1 MLTAVF
7 IAVRF
12 LKRPALGYWPT
23 VPGGE
28 DGMKAIL
35 WLAAM
40 LLGLPILIAAVR
52 KWQALCMLISELSV
66 TRAAAGNNTDAL
78 RSVVSN
84 AIFVV
89 GCAGLVL
96 LVLLLSSTILPS
108 WNVLIVLALAVA
120 LTSRGP
126 VLFRQVRVGQ
136 NGETF
141 SMLKFRSMR
150 VAGDAGFVPAAGAA
164 PGGVEGT
171 DRRTAVGRFI
181 RRTSLDE
188 LPQLWN
194 VVRGDMC
201 LVGPRPERPE
211 HVERFSGEVA
221 GYAARHRVRVGLTGL
236 AQVHGSRGAT
246 CIATRAELDNAYI
259 DDWSLGL
266 DVRILGRTVGAVLR
280 GAE

>member
-1 MLTAVF
+1 MSPILSLLLLALAVPMS
-7 IAVRF
+7 AA
-12 LKRPALGYWPT
+12 LLAAAAPALEAHT
-23 VPGGE
+23 VALEAKYLVGRIV
-28 DGMKAIL
+28 A
-35 WLAAM
+35 
-40 LLGLPILIAAVR
+40 LIA
-52 KWQALCMLISELSV
+52 
-66 TRAAAGNNTDAL
+66 
-78 RSVVSN
+78 
-84 AIFVV
+84 
-89 GCAGLVL
+89 
-96 LVLLLSSTILPS
+96 TIAFSP
-108 WNVLIVLALAVA
+108 VLIVLALAVA

>member
-1 MLTAVF
+1 MLSLLLFALAVPMS
-7 IAVRF
+7 A
-12 LKRPALGYWPT
+12 AL
-23 VPGGE
+23 
-28 DGMKAIL
+28 
-35 WLAAM
+35 LAAAAPAVEAHAVALEAKYLVGRIAAFVALVV
-40 LLGLPILIAAVR
+40 LLPVLIA
-52 KWQALCMLISELSV
+52 
-66 TRAAAGNNTDAL
+66 
-78 RSVVSN
+78 
-84 AIFVV
+84 
-89 GCAGLVL
+89 
-96 LVLLLSSTILPS
+96 
-108 WNVLIVLALAVA
+108 LALAVR

-126 VLFRQVRVGQ
+126 VLFLQQRVGE
-136 NGETF
+136 GGATF

-150 VAGDAGFVPAAGAA
+150 IAGPRDAGFVPPAGAA
-164 PGGVEGT
+164 PGGVEGV

-211 HVERFSGEVA
+211 HVARFSGEVA

-236 AQVHGSRGAT
+236 AQVEGSRGAAS

-259 DDWSLGL
+259 ESWSLGL
-266 DVRILGRTVGAVLR
+266 DVKILGRTFGAVLR

>member
-1 MLTAVF
+1 MSPIVSLLLLALSVPMSATLLA
-7 IAVRF
+7 AAA
-12 LKRPALGYWPT
+12 PALEAHAVALEAKYLVGRIAAL
-23 VPGGE
+23 V
-28 DGMKAIL
+28 
-35 WLAAM
+35 AM
-40 LLGLPILIAAVR
+40 LAFAP
-52 KWQALCMLISELSV
+52 
-66 TRAAAGNNTDAL
+66 
-78 RSVVSN
+78 
-84 AIFVV
+84 
-89 GCAGLVL
+89 
-96 LVLLLSSTILPS
+96 
-108 WNVLIVLALAVA
+108 VLIVLALAVT

-126 VLFRQVRVGQ
+126 VLFRQPRVGQ
-136 NGETF
+136 GGETF

-150 VAGDAGFVPAAGAA
+150 VADDAGFVPVAGAA

-171 DRRTAVGRFI
+171 DRRTAVGRLI

-236 AQVHGSRGAT
+236 AQVQGSRGAT